1 MTAFTRTDSSLLGQW
16 WWTVDR
22 QSLGVVAAL
31 MVIGTVFIA
40 SASPPVA
47 EDNNLPAFHFV
58 FRHLMFLSVA
68 ALALLVTSLMSPT
81 GVRQFAV
88 ILLCGAS
95 LGVTLTLFVG
105 DEIKGATRWLDLGP
119 VNVQPSEFLKPAFVV
134 VSAWLIARGAAQGRL
149 RPWALALALYAVA
162 VGLLLLQP
170 DFGMALVVSAV
181 WGMQFV
187 LAGLPMLLVIGLGLA
202 GIGFVVAA
210 YTTLPHV
217 QSRIDRFL
225 NPEDGDT
232 YQLDRSIE
240 AFQNGGLIGVGPG
253 EGAIK
258 YLVPDVHADFIFAA
272 AGEEFGL
279 IACLIVVGL
288 FTFLVLR
295 AFQRLMGED
304 RLFVQIAAAGLAA
317 QFGIQALVN
326 LGSSLGL
333 IPTKGMTL
341 PFISYGGSSLVA
353 VSIAVGMLLALTR
366 RRPGYAAAATS
377 SRAGTPLTLRASR

>member
-1 MTAFTRTDSSLLGQW
+1 MTPFTRTDHSLLGQW

-22 QSLGVVAAL
+22 QSLGVIAAL
-31 MVIGTVFIA
+31 MVIGTIFIA

-47 EDNNLPAFHFV
+47 ERNDLSEFHFV
-58 FRHLMFLSVA
+58 IRHLVFLSVA
-68 ALALLVTSLMSPT
+68 TIALLVTSLMSPT
-81 GVRQFAV
+81 GVRQAAIV
-88 ILLCGAS
+88 MLAGACA
-95 LGVTLTLFVG
+95 GVALTLVMG
-105 DEIKGATRWLDLGP
+105 AEIKGATRWLNLGP
-119 VNVQPSEFLKPAFVV
+119 VSVQPSEFLKPAFVV
-134 VSAWLIARGAAQGRL
+134 VSAWLIARGAVQGRL
-149 RPWALALALYAVA
+149 RPWGVALALYAVA

-187 LAGLPMLLVIGLGLA
+187 LAGLPMALVIGLGLA
-202 GIGFVVAA
+202 GIGFVAAA
-210 YTTLPHV
+210 YITLPHV

-225 NPEDGDT
+225 RPEEGDT

-240 AFQNGGLIGVGPG
+240 AFRNGGLVGVGPG
-253 EGAIK
+253 EGQVK

-279 IACLIVVGL
+279 IACLLVVGL

-295 AFQRLMGED
+295 AFQRLIGED

-353 VSIAVGMLLALTR
+353 ISIGVGMLLALTR
-366 RRPGYAAAATS
+366 RRPGYAGAASA
-377 SRAGTPLTLRASR
+377 SRAGTPLTVRTAP